1 FRVQV
6 VDLVQ
11 TSVVAKA
18 SHFTRRMAGS
28 VSSPGEYLMRRNAFT
43 LIELLVVIAIIAVL
57 IGLLLPAVQKVREA
71 AYRMSCQNNLKQLS
85 VGAHNYHDTYR
96 RFPPGANLPA
106 AVLLANAPQGYPT
119 RTPNPIN
126 PGQSYSLFTAL
137 LPFIEQAS
145 LAQVLNN
152 VGTGSLSASIT
163 VSGKAE
169 SGNDSQYNNCKGPT
183 SPGATIIKTLLC
195 HSDSAIQTTTWVSG
209 TTTYY

>member
-1 FRVQV
+1 
-6 VDLVQ
+6 
-11 TSVVAKA
+11 
-18 SHFTRRMAGS
+18 
-28 VSSPGEYLMRRNAFT
+28 
-43 LIELLVVIAIIAVL
+43 
-57 IGLLLPAVQKVREA
+57 
-71 AYRMSCQNNLKQLS
+71 
-85 VGAHNYHDTYR
+85 
-96 RFPPGANLPA
+96 
-106 AVLLANAPQGYPT
+106 
-119 RTPNPIN
+119 
-126 PGQSYSLFTAL
+126 TAL

-209 TTTYY
+209 TTTYYFGANSYGGNAGIVSFYFDAMTQDGIFFINSAVRISDISDGTSNTFMFGERNRIDPTYLALAMTQDFQGRSGWAWANQ